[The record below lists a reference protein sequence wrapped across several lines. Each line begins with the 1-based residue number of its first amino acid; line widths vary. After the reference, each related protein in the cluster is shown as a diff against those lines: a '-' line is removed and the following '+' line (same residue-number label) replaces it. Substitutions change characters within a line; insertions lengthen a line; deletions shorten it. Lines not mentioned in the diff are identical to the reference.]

1 MRWRSVLLG
10 ALAIALGAAAAV
22 CVATQIRL
30 SVAMSSVFSTGDTGL
45 TQAQVDK
52 ITDLSRQLSTV
63 NQLDFPLVA
72 GSLVCSVAL
81 LVVLAWR
88 WQVRGRGGQS

>member
-30 SVAMSSVFSTGDTGL
+30 NVAMSSVYSTGDTAL

-52 ITDLSRQLSTV
+52 ITALSRQLSTA

-72 GSLVCSVAL
+72 GSLVCWVAL

-88 WQVRGRGGQS
+88 WQVRGPGGHS